1 MIEFTYNFMKQS
13 LGGFGEDY
21 KYPVYASI
29 DCRNGF
35 FRSYNTKAGFAAVTD
50 TGKLLVAEY
59 YALGTEKKYIFPVN
73 FLKSLK
79 IRKFPLFPI
88 YSIKFLFISDG
99 KKFRIDMLISLKV
112 YGHEFTEQAENAVN
126 FIKTLKNWHINNS
139 GGEL

>member
-1 MIEFTYNFMKQS
+1 MKQS
-13 LGGFGEDY
+13 LDGFGEDY

-35 FRSYNTKAGFAAVTD
+35 FRSYNTKAGFVAVTD

-59 YALGTEKKYIFPVN
+59 YATGTEKKYIFPVN
-73 FLKSLK
+73 ILKSLK

-88 YSIKFLFISDG
+88 YSMKLLFMADG

-112 YGHEFTEQAENAVN
+112 YGHEFTEQAQNAVN
-126 FIKTLKNWHINNS
+126 FIETLKNWKINNS

>member
-1 MIEFTYNFMKQS
+1 MIKFTDNFMRQS
-13 LGGFGEDY
+13 LASFGEDY

-35 FRSYNTKAGFAAVTD
+35 FRSYNTKAGFVALTD

-59 YALGTEKKYIFPVN
+59 YTMGTEKKYIFPVN
-73 FLKSLK
+73 VLKSLK

-88 YSIKFLFISDG
+88 YSIKAVFISDG

-126 FIKTLKNWHINNS
+126 FIKTLKNWHINNF
-139 GGEL
+139 GGKL